1 MSSVPD
7 DANHNPDPLNKEVQ
21 PQPESQAAPAAD
33 PSAETPSA
41 AGGTETPGEG
51 NTENQAAQPAPIIEH
66 RLDKEL
72 NFVDLLQ
79 IVKRHILLIVLI
91 MTAVSIGVGYRYM
104 TAQRLY
110 RANAI
115 IHISQKDSGIDG
127 GAGLRK
133 SAREEDFLNTLIALL
148 QSDDV
153 IVSTYNNI
161 AEDPEKKKGVIFSE
175 FVRGSDAWKQ
185 YVVANLRI
193 KLGGEGETKKANVL
207 SVSYSSPSP
216 REAYVVISTLLD
228 QFQIYFEKQ
237 YTKATSAVQRS
248 LQEGIRNVNAGIAET
263 NRHLNDYLVGSSVAM
278 IGVQESN
285 PVLTRIQE
293 LEESIVDLDY
303 QKIRLQNR
311 LDMIESRI
319 NGRDIADIPE
329 EELIIILGAGNETVT
344 GIGQEQ
350 SIATITALARGGD
363 MTDTLESTL
372 LTLDLEQSALM
383 LKEMAALREQNV
395 GEDNPRMIALRKG
408 YEDLIEYRKMQTG
421 LDEGE
426 TLNRIGIFTYQEY
439 METYIKV
446 LHERIDA
453 LTAQRER
460 FQEYIDAQAGEIQD
474 INDHFLALETLQFS
488 ISSQK
493 ELSMQLVRKLDQ
505 VNILSKYG
513 GYKIEVVM
521 PPREPTI
528 PYAPNR
534 LKYGI
539 LALFLGGLLGFA
551 TAFTLDMLD
560 TTFRNPDSVS
570 TTLGIRL
577 LAQLPSFQLNRKYKK
592 NLENISIEPGIPI
605 ASLFAYHFPD
615 SPQCETFRALRSKVF
630 FNNRSKPRVVL
641 FTSPHSGDGKTT
653 FVSSMA
659 IMLAEADKK
668 VLLIDG
674 DIRKPDVHKKFNL
687 KNQEGFAELL
697 AGTHTEEELARPTK
711 LKNLSVI
718 TAGLQRKNPSEKFIA
733 ANLVQ
738 LFERLKTKYDYVLVD
753 SSPVLYVSDVCNVAA
768 KVDGVIYVF
777 RIRRNGQPDVTQ
789 GVRIMGDVGANFI
802 GCVVNCHQKHRF
814 YDPTA
819 TSKKKASYGYGYGYG
834 YGGYG
839 YGRGGYGYGRAG
851 AYGPAYGTPYG
862 SPYGSAYTGYGY
874 GTYGKKYGNY
884 GDDGD
889 DASEGGG
896 ASGGGSPEQES

>member
-1 MSSVPD
+1 MSSVSD
-7 DANHNPDPLNKEVQ
+7 DANNPSQPNENDPRPAEG
-21 PQPESQAAPAAD
+21 QAGA
-33 PSAETPSA
+33 A
-41 AGGTETPGEG
+41 AGAAEG
-51 NTENQAAQPAPIIEH
+51 NTENQAAQPPVAPIIEH
-66 RLDKEL
+66 RVDKEL

-79 IVKRHILLIVLI
+79 IVRRHIALIILI
-91 MTAVSIGVGYRYM
+91 MTAVAVGVGYRYM

-110 RANAI
+110 RSNAV

-127 GAGLRK
+127 GGATRK
-133 SAREEDFLNTLIALL
+133 SAKEEDFLNTLIALL

-153 IVSTYNNI
+153 IVSTYHAI
-161 AEDPEKKKGVIFSE
+161 ADDPEKKKNVVFSE
-175 FVRGSDAWKQ
+175 FVRGPDAWKQ
-185 YVVANLRI
+185 YVVTNLRI

-207 SVSYSSPSP
+207 SVSFSSPSP
-216 REAYVVISTLLD
+216 KEAFTVISVLLD
-228 QFQIYFEKQ
+228 QFQVYFEKQ
-237 YTKATSAVQRS
+237 YTKATGAVQRS
-248 LQEGIRNVNAGIAET
+248 LQEGIQSVNAGIAET
-263 NRHLNDYLVGSSVAM
+263 NRLLDDYLVGSNVAL
-278 IGVQESN
+278 IGVQDSN

-293 LEESIVDLDY
+293 LEENIVDIDY

-311 LDMIESRI
+311 LDMIESRL
-319 NGRDIADIPE
+319 NGRKIADIPE
-329 EELIIILGAGNETVT
+329 EELIVILGAGNETVT

-408 YEDLIEYRKMQTG
+408 YEELIEYRKLQTG
-421 LDEGE
+421 LEEGE

-453 LTAQRER
+453 LTEQRSLL
-460 FQEYIDAQAGEIQD
+460 QDYIDAQAPEIQK
-474 INDHFLALETLQFS
+474 INDHLLALETIRFS

-528 PYAPNR
+528 PYSPNR

-539 LALFLGGLLGFA
+539 LALFLGGLIGFA
-551 TAFTLDMLD
+551 LAFTLDMVD
-560 TTFRNPDSVS
+560 TTFRNPDAIS

-577 LAQLPSFQLNRKYKK
+577 LAQMPSFQMNRKYRK
-592 NLENISIEPGIPI
+592 NLDEISTEPGTPI
-605 ASLFAYHFPD
+605 AALFAYHFPD

-630 FNNRSKPRVVL
+630 FNNRAKPRVVL

-659 IMLAEADKK
+659 VMLAEADKK

-697 AGTHTEEELARPTK
+697 AGTRTEDELARPTK

-733 ANLVQ
+733 ANLTQ

-819 TSKKKASYGYGYGYG
+819 TSKKKATYGYGYGYG

-839 YGRGGYGYGRAG
+839 YGGYGRGGYGRS
-851 AYGPAYGTPYG
+851 AYGSPYGAPYGGAAYGTPYG
-862 SPYGSAYTGYGY
+862 TGYGSAYTGYGY

-884 GDDGD
+884 GDDGEESSGETDGKKTED
-889 DASEGGG
+889 DS
-896 ASGGGSPEQES
+896 